1 MSCHS
6 CKGSISR
13 LPQPHKHRATIAMAA
28 VASGCTRNTP
38 LKLISAG
45 GLARLRGHPAR
56 TRLRIPILVGSRR
69 RPASWGYIDPAPYAA
84 AVVSVPVG
92 LWVLLT
98 LLNWR
103 ISVFFVCQG
112 FI

>member
-13 LPQPHKHRATIAMAA
+13 LPQPHKHRATTAMAA

-98 LLNWR
+98 LLKLVNLR
-103 ISVFFVCQG
+103 FFVCQG
-112 FI
+112 FV